1 MEPFELLEHT
11 ADVALRARGRDLCE
25 LITNAIAGMISILF
39 SGEAPAAEQWLDR
52 DVEAE
57 APDLL
62 IHHAL
67 RELLYLMEDERLAP
81 VRVEVTACSD
91 KAATMRMGVIP
102 RETAEPLLGAP
113 VKAVTRHALGID
125 QDGEWLTT
133 RIVFDV

>member
-11 ADVALRARGRDLCE
+11 ADVALLARGHDLCE
-25 LITNAIAGMISILF
+25 LITNAAAGMISILF
-39 SGEAPAAEQWLDR
+39 SGEPPAAEQSLDR

-62 IHHAL
+62 VHHAL
-67 RELLYLMEDERLAP
+67 RELLYLMEDEGLAP
-81 VRVEVTACSD
+81 VSVEVTACSD
-91 KAATMRMGVIP
+91 NAATIRVGVIP

-113 VKAVTRHALGID
+113 VKAVTRHALGIARE
-125 QDGEWLTT
+125 GEWLTT